1 MANEFT
7 NVNYLEKLK
16 KLTLF
21 DAILFRKA
29 FDLNIP
35 AAETLLRTIMEN
47 DKIKVAR
54 CKTEYTVTGLASH
67 SVQLDL
73 LATDENGKFFNVE
86 VQTESSG
93 APPQRARYYS
103 GAVDTGHFP
112 KGEDYNTLFDTYV
125 IFITKE
131 DVLGKGLPIYHVKR
145 TIDETGDT
153 FNDGSYIIYVNG
165 TLSNDNTA
173 LGRLVHDFSCLHSKD
188 IYDETLKECV
198 KRYKE
203 TEEGIKTMCTVM
215 EELRNEGMQQGI
227 QQGIKEGIKQGN
239 KQGMQKFAELTKQ
252 LLALGRTNDLSRATE
267 DEAYRDQ
274 LIKELAIQ

>member
-7 NVNYLEKLK
+7 NDKYREKLK
-16 KLTLF
+16 QMTLF
-21 DAILFRKA
+21 DAILFRKV

-47 DKIKVAR
+47 DKIKVTR

-103 GAVDTGHFP
+103 GAVDTGHFS
-112 KGEDYNTLFDTYV
+112 KGEDYHTIFDTYV

-131 DVLGKGLPIYHVKR
+131 DTLGGGLPIYHVSR
-145 TIDETGDT
+145 TVKETGKS

-165 TLSNDNTA
+165 EMANNNTA

-215 EELRNEGMQQGI
+215 EELRNEGI
-227 QQGIKEGIKQGN
+227 QQGN
-239 KQGMQKFAELTKQ
+239 KQGMKKFADLTKK
-252 LLALGRTNDLSRATE
+252 LLALHRTNDLNRAIE
-267 DEAYRDQ
+267 DEQYRDQ
-274 LIKELAIQ
+274 LMKELAIQ

>member
-1 MANEFT
+1 MADEFSNEK
-7 NVNYLEKLK
+7 YRK
-16 KLTLF
+16 KLEGMTLF
-21 DAILFRKA
+21 DALLFRKA

-35 AAETLLRTIMEN
+35 AAEVLLRTIMEN

-54 CKTEYTVTGLASH
+54 CKTEYTITGLASH

-73 LATDENGKFFNVE
+73 LAKDEHGRFFNVE

-112 KGEDYNTLFDTYV
+112 KGEDYNNLFDTYV

-145 TIDETGDT
+145 TIDETGDA

-165 TLSNDNTA
+165 EMTNDHTA
-173 LGRLVHDFSCLHSKD
+173 LDRLVHDFSCLHSKD
-188 IYDETLKECV
+188 IYNETLKKCV

-203 TEEGIKTMCTVM
+203 TEEGIQTMCKVM
-215 EELRNEGMQQGI
+215 DDLRNDGIEQGI
-227 QQGIKEGIKQGN
+227 
-239 KQGMQKFAELTKQ
+239 ELMDKLYSQ
-252 LLALGRTNDLSRATE
+252 GRTEDAKRAKT
-267 DEAYRDQ
+267 DPQYRAQ
-274 LIKELAIQ
+274 LMKELAIQ

>member
-7 NVNYLEKLK
+7 NEKYREKIK

-73 LATDENGKFFNVE
+73 LAMDEHGRLFF
-86 VQTESSG
+86 
-93 APPQRARYYS
+93 
-103 GAVDTGHFP
+103 
-112 KGEDYNTLFDTYV
+112 
-125 IFITKE
+125 
-131 DVLGKGLPIYHVKR
+131 KR
-145 TIDETGDT
+145 TIDETGDA

-165 TLSNDNTA
+165 ELANDHTA
-173 LGRLVHDFSCLHSKD
+173 LGRLVHEFSCLHSKD
-188 IYDETLKECV
+188 IYDETFKECV
-198 KRYKE
+198 KKLKE
-203 TEEGIKTMCTVM
+203 TEEGIQTMCTVM
-215 EELRNEGMQQGI
+215 EELRNEGRDTTLI
-227 QQGIKEGIKQGN
+227 EAIKNLKITQHWTNEQ
-239 KQGMQKFAELTKQ
+239 ALTALNIDKSKWPRIIA
-252 LLALGRTNDLSRATE
+252 LL
-267 DEAYRDQ
+267 
-274 LIKELAIQ
+274 

>member
-73 LATDENGKFFNVE
+73 LATDEHGKFFNVE

-131 DVLGKGLPIYHVKR
+131 DVLSGGLPIYHVSR
-145 TIDETGDT
+145 TVKETGKS

-165 TLSNDNTA
+165 EMANDNTA
-173 LGRLVHDFSCLHSKD
+173 LGRLVHDFSCLYSKD

-203 TEEGIKTMCTVM
+203 TEEGIQTMCTVM
-215 EELRNEGMQQGI
+215 EELRNEGM

>member
-1 MANEFT
+1 MANEFA
-7 NVNYLEKLK
+7 NDNYLEKII

-35 AAETLLRTIMEN
+35 AAESLLRTIMEN

-73 LATDENGKFFNVE
+73 LAMDEHGKFFNVE

-93 APPQRARYYS
+93 APPQRARYYT

-112 KGEDYNTLFDTYV
+112 KGDDYRTLFDTYV

-145 TIDETGDT
+145 RIDETGDA

-165 TLSNDNTA
+165 ELANDHTA
-173 LGRLVHDFSCLHSKD
+173 LGRLVHDFSCLNSKD
-188 IYDETLKECV
+188 IYDETFKECV
-198 KRYKE
+198 KKYKE
-203 TEEGIKTMCTVM
+203 TEEGIQTMCTVM
-215 EELRNEGMQQGI
+215 EELRNEGMQQG
-227 QQGIKEGIKQGN
+227 KN
-239 KQGMQKFAELTKQ
+239 LGMQKFAELTKK
-252 LLALGRTNDLSRATE
+252 LLALHRTNDLNRAIE
-267 DEAYRDQ
+267 DEQYRDQ
-274 LIKELAIQ
+274 LMKEFAIQ